1 MPLLV
6 PAPAGEPAELNAALE
21 MAAEAAVQEDT
32 RRAALAQFLADAVDR
47 LLQAR
52 GERPPP
58 PSCAPV
64 R

>member
-21 MAAEAAVQEDT
+21 MAAEATAQEDT
-32 RRAALAQFLADAVDR
+32 LRAALAEFLAGAVDR

-52 GERPPP
+52 SERPPP
-58 PSCAPV
+58 PACAPV